1 MEEYEVV
8 IGLEVHAELSTNTK
22 IFCGCGTKFGAE
34 PNSQVCPICL
44 GLPGVLPVLNEKVV
58 EYAVRAALALNCR
71 INLSDKFDRKNYYY
85 PDLPKNYQI
94 SQNYL
99 PIAGNGHI
107 EIFVNREKTRIRI
120 NNIHMEEDAGKNL
133 HAEDTGLLDASLVDF
148 NRTGVPLLEIVTY
161 PDMRSLEEAEK
172 FMTTLRDILLYID
185 ICDCRMEEGSLR
197 FEANISLRR
206 VGDRQL
212 GQRVEMKNLNSFK
225 MVLKALGYEIKRQ
238 EKLLTAGKEIRQ
250 ETRLWDDKG
259 GKTTAMRSKEEAYDY
274 RYFHEPDLV
283 PVIID
288 EKFIDRIRSSLPE
301 LPSAK
306 FERFKREY
314 GLPPYNAEVLT
325 ANRAL
330 SDFYEEVAGIFP
342 DPKTVSN
349 WVMGELL
356 RILNE
361 QEVSI
366 ENCRVSPGQFAELLR
381 FLKDGKISA
390 LSGKLVLREM
400 FLSAKDAGKI
410 IEEKGLS
417 QISDEREIGPKVS
430 YVISTNTSTVDDY
443 CKGKEKAIGALIG
456 KVMKE
461 TQGRADPKKV
471 GEMLREQ
478 LEEEKKKRKS

>member
-1 MEEYEVV
+1 MKEYEVV
-8 IGLEVHAELSTNTK
+8 IGLEVHAELSTKTK

-44 GLPGVLPVLNEKVV
+44 GLPGVLPVLNKKVV
-58 EYAVRAALALNCR
+58 EYAVRTALALNCR
-71 INLSDKFDRKNYYY
+71 INLYDKFDRKNYYY

-94 SQNYL
+94 SQNYS
-99 PIAGNGHI
+99 PIANDGYI
-107 EIFVNREKTRIRI
+107 EIFTNREKRQIRI

-133 HAEDTGLLDASLVDF
+133 HAEDTGILDASLVDF

-185 ICDCRMEEGSLR
+185 VCDCKMEEGSLR

-206 VGDRQL
+206 VGDPQL

-238 EKLLTAGKEIRQ
+238 EKLLTESKEVLQ
-250 ETRLWDDKG
+250 ETRLWDDKR

-274 RYFHEPDLV
+274 RYFPEPDLV

-306 FERFKREY
+306 FERFRREY
-314 GLPPYNAEVLT
+314 GLPPYDAGVLIS
-325 ANRAL
+325 NRAL

-356 RILNE
+356 RVLNE
-361 QEVSI
+361 GEVGI
-366 ENCRVSPGQFAELLR
+366 ENCKISPGQFAELLR

-390 LSGKLVLREM
+390 LSGKFVLREM

-410 IEEKGLS
+410 IEEKGLF
-417 QISDEREIGPKVS
+417 QISDEESIKEMILKIISENPGPVADLRK
-430 YVISTNTSTVDDY
+430 D
-443 CKGKEKAIGALIG
+443 KKKALGYLVG
-456 KVMKE
+456 RVMKA
-461 TQGRADPKKV
+461 TGGRANPKLTNKLL
-471 GEMLREQ
+471 GEML
-478 LEEEKKKRKS
+478 KKENVKDK